1 MLLLTLLQ
9 AIIRT
14 QIPPSGAI
22 TVPAIPYPL
31 NSPALASVITRG
43 DQTEARGGRCLEF
56 FNYSITTNNVHQQ
69 DVNQMLK
76 YIPTRNCSLTA
87 PWKNKIQVPYF
98 NTFSN
103 WTAMQQV
110 LFQDLSILNQEPKSI
125 LEDINLPYPN
135 FITPDGVL
143 EFSKIDMKN
152 YQFNFTFSINDAD
165 IALYHRPNGFTRLA
179 SRHAS
184 LFTDSVQ
191 LFDQGRMAMLSMMS
205 DAFIE
210 HVSSNSSTTTLN
222 PLEKEL
228 IKTLD
233 SIVGLKMASSM
244 PVIEKPDLLGIVEV
258 FGSFLYPMALT
269 LQLPVYIFVVVLEK
283 ETRLRE
289 LQKSMGMQMNIYWC
303 SSFTFNM
310 ILYISVA
317 VFFWSVGIA
326 VNLRFFTQTG
336 FDLLFVFFI
345 LWGLALSSMSM
356 LIASLISSRRIA
368 TVIGYV
374 IVLFGNGIAL
384 ILSDGIYGDLP
395 DLSVS
400 SRMPTWL
407 LLNPQFAMVRFI
419 YKANFRC
426 AALLDC
432 YDGLSA
438 LTVDDEAATCLFYLF
453 FDAIWIMLLAIYL
466 DQVVPSQWGVPKHFC
481 FCFQNC
487 RRKKL
492 LNENHTETIVME
504 QIMEEEVVEN
514 LKHEDEDVTN
524 ERRMVL
530 DDILNHGSSTASQF
544 VVRTNNVR
552 KEFVVQ
558 NDGQNNA
565 AHTLNKIAVHS
576 FTIGIQ
582 GGELFGLLG
591 ENGAGKTTFINMLVG
606 TLTPTSGVAS
616 VAGCDIATEIDLVH
630 GKTGICPQ
638 HDVLWDSLTVKEH
651 LEFYANMK
659 GVQTGAVLK
668 QHVKDALIEVGLLK
682 CQHRKSSQLS
692 GGMKRRLSIAIAM
705 IGNSEVVFL
714 DEPTTGLDPASR
726 RAIWKIIRNSKN
738 VSNRC
743 IIMTT
748 HLMDEAES
756 LCSRIGIMTQGRLR
770 CVSGQQR
777 LKRLYGGGYKVT
789 VNYNE
794 DKYEDVKRMIL
805 KGCGGGV
812 QLINRFDGQ
821 SSWKLMNDGGVGS
834 KAVSE
839 VFEWLREQA
848 VGSGVSDW
856 ALGQTSLDDVF
867 AFIVGKYK

>member
-1 MLLLTLLQ
+1 S
-9 AIIRT
+9 I
-14 QIPPSGAI
+14 
-22 TVPAIPYPL
+22 
-31 NSPALASVITRG
+31 ITRG

-76 YIPTRNCSLTA
+76 HIPTRNCSLTA

-103 WTAMQQV
+103 WTAMQKV

-487 RRKKL
+487 RKKEL
-492 LNENHTETIVME
+492 LNE
-504 QIMEEEVVEN
+504 
-514 LKHEDEDVTN
+514 
-524 ERRMVL
+524 
-530 DDILNHGSSTASQF
+530 
-544 VVRTNNVR
+544 
-552 KEFVVQ
+552 
-558 NDGQNNA
+558 
-565 AHTLNKIAVHS
+565 
-576 FTIGIQ
+576 
-582 GGELFGLLG
+582 
-591 ENGAGKTTFINMLVG
+591 
-606 TLTPTSGVAS
+606 
-616 VAGCDIATEIDLVH
+616 
-630 GKTGICPQ
+630 
-638 HDVLWDSLTVKEH
+638 
-651 LEFYANMK
+651 
-659 GVQTGAVLK
+659 
-668 QHVKDALIEVGLLK
+668 
-682 CQHRKSSQLS
+682 
-692 GGMKRRLSIAIAM
+692 
-705 IGNSEVVFL
+705 
-714 DEPTTGLDPASR
+714 
-726 RAIWKIIRNSKN
+726 
-738 VSNRC
+738 
-743 IIMTT
+743 
-748 HLMDEAES
+748 
-756 LCSRIGIMTQGRLR
+756 
-770 CVSGQQR
+770 
-777 LKRLYGGGYKVT
+777 
-789 VNYNE
+789 
-794 DKYEDVKRMIL
+794 
-805 KGCGGGV
+805 
-812 QLINRFDGQ
+812 
-821 SSWKLMNDGGVGS
+821 
-834 KAVSE
+834 
-839 VFEWLREQA
+839 
-848 VGSGVSDW
+848 
-856 ALGQTSLDDVF
+856 
-867 AFIVGKYK
+867 